1 MAQKCN
7 NFILLNAKR
16 HLVDGAE
23 LAELFRH
30 VFELDRVT
38 GVKSPT
44 RLTLSVLWHVLL
56 ASTAELKWLQKLL
69 LGFIK
74 NLAIF
79 LIFLNAPI

>member
-38 GVKSPT
+38 GVKSPA
-44 RLTLSVLWHVLL
+44 RLTLPVLWHVLL

-69 LGFIK
+69 LGLFK